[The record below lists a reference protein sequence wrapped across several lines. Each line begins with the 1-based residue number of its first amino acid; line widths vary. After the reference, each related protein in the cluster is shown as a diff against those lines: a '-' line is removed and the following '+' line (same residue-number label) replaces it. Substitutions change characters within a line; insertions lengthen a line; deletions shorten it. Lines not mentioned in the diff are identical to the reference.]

1 HGTNPVVKESEKCYQ
16 KQLLKEY
23 YLKRIVLLAT
33 LIGLLIVTIVI
44 PRTSSA
50 ASYTATANA
59 TPAAAT
65 RGTTITIDTNVT
77 SSGAT
82 SLLIDLEVYRPD
94 GQKAF
99 QQAWDNQA
107 FTAGQQRSFRATWA
121 APADAQLG
129 TYALKVG
136 VFAPGWS
143 TLYYWNDAAGQ
154 LSVATS
160 SAPSSGMGADTFS
173 VRWQG
178 QVQPRFSETYTF
190 YTTSDDGVRLWINGQ
205 QLINK

>member
-160 SAPSSGMGADTFS
+160 SAPGTGTGTGLTGQYYDNKDLTSLKLTRADATINFNWGSGAPSS
-173 VRWQG
+173 
-178 QVQPRFSETYTF
+178 
-190 YTTSDDGVRLWINGQ
+190 
-205 QLINK
+205 